1 MVDFSFVFGLASF
14 IIFLLALAVCSRSH
28 FVFVFFPFWVLVFFF
43 LPHGLS
49 GFTSCISS
57 ASLVVA

>member
-28 FVFVFFPFWVLVFFF
+28 FVFVFSFLGVGVFF
-43 LPHGLS
+43 
-49 GFTSCISS
+49 SS
-57 ASLVVA
+57 AWLVWVY